1 MNVCESLGSAN
12 VEVVA
17 QVSHRHWQS
26 LVARYSAADLAAK
39 NIVPV
44 SPNFLVIALGV
55 AVPKY
60 RGFPLDPPLR
70 SRFQCRKVDD
80 PNPECEFELLSAVFP
95 SISHSRRVELVKIAG
110 MLRAFADKGLVSN
123 SFCFSS
129 SSLLRVAALISA
141 FPHIA
146 VHDALTRILP
156 VFAVERSI
164 QDSDNGAWSAPAS
177 SATSWVSAIRD
188 VSKQYDKQISVHFSP
203 SNYIS
208 DSPGSA
214 TILQAGF
221 EPVVLSIPVPSAT
234 ASSISHTFHKSMS
247 GAQRSLIAR
256 LLQDVA
262 AGAHV
267 AVIGP
272 PGCGKSTVL
281 KHVCAIIGMPHP
293 HIMHL
298 YRDMTSRDLLLRR
311 VSLEDGSTGWEP
323 SVLVQAALAGQ
334 CIILDGLHQLQS
346 DTLSS
351 LSSLLLDGFCSLS
364 DGRMLIRHD
373 RWMKLRENCADDNEL
388 FSRGVFPILPS
399 FRVFGASSS
408 AQVTPGIGT
417 VQSSWI
423 TSETSRAF
431 AACIALDFYDD
442 LNIFQVVCLHIM
454 STQSMSKSILFN
466 RCPCPRSCWHSV
478 QN

>member
-1 MNVCESLGSAN
+1 M
-12 VEVVA
+12 
-17 QVSHRHWQS
+17 
-26 LVARYSAADLAAK
+26 
-39 NIVPV
+39 PV
-44 SPNFLVIALGV
+44 SPNFLVIALGL

-80 PNPECEFELLSAVFP
+80 PNPECEFELISAVFP
-95 SISHSRRVELVKIAG
+95 NISHSRRVELVKIAG
-110 MLRAFADKGLVSN
+110 TLRALADKGLVSN

-129 SSLLRVAALISA
+129 SSLLKVAALTSS
-141 FPHIA
+141 FPHMAI
-146 VHDALTRILP
+146 HDALSRVLP
-156 VFAVERSI
+156 VFAVERSSPDI
-164 QDSDNGAWSAPAS
+164 DNGAWSAPTS
-177 SATSWVSAIRD
+177 SSKSWLSAVRD
-188 VSKQYDKQISVHFSP
+188 VSKDYDSQISVHFSP
-203 SNYIS
+203 SDYTS

-214 TILQAGF
+214 TISQTGF
-221 EPVVLSIPVPSAT
+221 DPVVLSIPTPAVVTDSNEAAT
-234 ASSISHTFHKSMS
+234 AVKSMS
-247 GAQRSLIAR
+247 LAQRSLIAR
-256 LLQDVA
+256 LLQDIA

-281 KHVCAIIGMPHP
+281 KHACAVLGMPQP

-311 VSLEDGSTGWEP
+311 VSREDGSTAWEP
-323 SVLVQAALAGQ
+323 SLLVQAAIAGH

-373 RWMKLRENCADDNEL
+373 RWMKLREQFAHDNEL
-388 FSRGVFPILPS
+388 LSLGVFPILPS

-408 AQVTPGIGT
+408 AQISSSIGA
-417 VQSSWI
+417 VQSLWI
-423 TSETSRAF
+423 TPETSNTILQHVYF
-431 AACIALDFYDD
+431 ESPLIFYRRF
-442 LNIFQVVCLHIM
+442 IFI
-454 STQSMSKSILFN
+454 SRI
-466 RCPCPRSCWHSV
+466 PGG
-478 QN
+478 

>member
-1 MNVCESLGSAN
+1 MYGESLRWTHA
-12 VEVVA
+12 EVVA

-39 NIVPV
+39 KIVPV

-70 SRFQCRKVDD
+70 SRFQCRKIDD
-80 PNPECEFELLSAVFP
+80 PNPECEFELLSALFP
-95 SISHSRRVELVKIAG
+95 NISHSRRVELVKIAG

-129 SSLLRVAALISA
+129 SSLLRVASLISA
-141 FPHIA
+141 FPHMAI
-146 VHDALTRILP
+146 HDALTRTLP

-177 SATSWVSAIRD
+177 SATTWFSAIRD
-188 VSKQYDKQISVHFSP
+188 VSKDYDKQISVHFSP
-203 SNYIS
+203 SDFSS

-221 EPVVLSIPVPSAT
+221 EPVVLSIPVPAAT
-234 ASSISHTFHKSMS
+234 PSSTSQTKSMS

-281 KHVCAIIGMPHP
+281 KHVCAIIGMPQP

-311 VSLEDGSTGWEP
+311 VSLDDGSTGWEP

-334 CIILDGLHQLQS
+334 CVILDGLHQLQS

-364 DGRMLIRHD
+364 DGRILIRHD
-373 RWMKLRENCADDNEL
+373 RWMKLRENYADDNEL
-388 FSRGVFPILPS
+388 LSRGVFPILPS
-399 FRVFGASSS
+399 FRVFGASSC
-408 AQVTPGIGT
+408 AQVVSGIGT

-423 TSETSRAF
+423 TSETSMEF
-431 AACIALDFYDD
+431 AMCIVSDFYDY
-442 LNIFQVVCLHIM
+442 LNIFQVVCFHIM
-454 STQSMSKSILFN
+454 STRSMSRLTLFN
-466 RCPCPRSCWHSV
+466 RCPCLRSCWHSV